1 MANIID
7 PYTNGYIISYENGDI
22 SLERIPTYQVNQ
34 QLVTVHTVLEGETLQ
49 GIAYKYYGDS
59 GYWSLLADVNN
70 ILNPFAELEK
80 DMEIIIP

>member
-59 GYWSLLADVNN
+59 GYWSLLADVNG
-70 ILNPFAELEK
+70 IFNPFAELEK

>member
-49 GIAYKYYGDS
+49 SIAYKYYGDS
-59 GYWSLLADVNN
+59 GYWSLLADVNE
-70 ILNPFAELEK
+70 IFNPFAELEK